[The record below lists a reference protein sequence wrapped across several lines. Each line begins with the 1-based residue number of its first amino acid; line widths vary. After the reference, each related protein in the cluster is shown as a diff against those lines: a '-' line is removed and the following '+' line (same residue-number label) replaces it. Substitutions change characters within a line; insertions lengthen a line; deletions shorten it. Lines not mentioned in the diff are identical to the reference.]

1 MKTKKVLDAGLCG
14 ANYPGC
20 MLCAANLRYLFPFLK
35 TSWYF
40 ICAVGRPHFH
50 YTRRSFHYIIFF
62 TFPNR
67 AGGCRSAKATQSI
80 RRKIFRFYVWYSA
93 DDGSSRALATAYRI
107 LAARRGAKRRAG
119 AVRIPP
125 CKACYKNRKQH
136 PARCCFWRRWWE
148 SNPRDI
154 AVKLISSQSR
164 YDHFDTAPYLSQHQ
178 PLGKRGEL
186 MGRTSKNIKLRI
198 PEKPHKIKGF
208 RSGSYRVATT
218 ISSQV

>member
-1 MKTKKVLDAGLCG
+1 MISTPFCSHNFLKIIPISALICPYIAILRYLG
-14 ANYPGC
+14 ANTNDTGISI
-20 MLCAANLRYLFPFLK
+20 LCAANLRYLFPFLK

-67 AGGCRSAKATQSI
+67 TGGCRSAKATQSI
-80 RRKIFRFYVWYSA
+80 RRKIFRFYDGYSA
-93 DDGSSRALATAYRI
+93 DGGSSRALATAYRI
-107 LAARRGAKRRAG
+107 VAARRDAKRRAR

-154 AVKLISSQSR
+154 AVKLISS
-164 YDHFDTAPYLSQHQ
+164 
-178 PLGKRGEL
+178 
-186 MGRTSKNIKLRI
+186 
-198 PEKPHKIKGF
+198 
-208 RSGSYRVATT
+208 
-218 ISSQV
+218 